1 MVPLIH
7 WGARAVKESI
17 AITEVNCRSCGAADL
32 TMILSLGETP
42 LANSLVER
50 DQLDREEDRFPL
62 DLVFCNECA
71 LAQITVTVPP
81 GRLFSQ
87 YLYQSSFSET
97 MLEHARRLVQQ
108 VVRDRNLGAN
118 NLVVEIASNDGYLLQ
133 NYVAAGVPTMGIE
146 PAQNIA
152 EVARS
157 RGVPTVAEFFGRELA
172 SRLAREGKLAD
183 VIHAH
188 NVLAHVADLNGV
200 VAGMASLLNKGGVLI
215 VEAPYVRD
223 LIDQTEF
230 DTIYHEHLCYF
241 SLSSLKRLFERHGL
255 TINRVEN
262 LAIHGGSLRLYASTE
277 GMADDSVAATLRAE
291 EDAGLTSMAYYATF
305 GDRVRRLREDL
316 RETLKQLRAE
326 GRLAAYGAS
335 AKGSTLLN
343 YIGVGRETL
352 DFVVDRSTV
361 KQGMFTP
368 GTRLPIV
375 GPSELLERMPTY
387 TLLLVWNFADEVLR
401 QQKAYRDAGGKF
413 IIPLPVMQVV

>member
-1 MVPLIH
+1 M
-7 WGARAVKESI
+7 KESI